1 MGWAEACGV
10 VLQVWSFGD
19 GIEVVEVEAV
29 VCGVLWCVVVD
40 GHSAEPAWT
49 VFALAFEEEFLAVFF
64 ELASAFADLAA
75 VADHDAVT
83 PQSLENRCPS
93 PRIRT
98 ETVSDLNR
106 MPLLVGLARG

>member
-1 MGWAEACGV
+1 MAWFEACRIELQLGV
-10 VLQVWSFGD
+10 LRD
-19 GIEVVEVEAV
+19 GVEVVEVEAV
-29 VCGVLWCVVVD
+29 IGGVLRRLVVD
-40 GHSAEPAWT
+40 WHSAEPAWT
-49 VFALAFEEEFLAVFF
+49 VFRFAFEEEFFAVFF

-75 VADHDAVT
+75 VADHVAVT